1 VARPIFE
8 DEMDGPAAPAA
19 SRPLA
24 PADIRSILLGLM
36 TAQLLAALDST
47 IVGPAMPTIG
57 RDLGNLDLLPWIIT
71 IYLLVS
77 TALTPLY
84 GKLADIHGRRIVLLF
99 AVSMFLLGSIA
110 CALSR
115 NMLMLIL
122 ARGLQGIGGG
132 GIFSLAQ
139 TIMGDI
145 VAPRDRARYQVY
157 TSGVWMLANLAGPA
171 IGGVFTEHLHW
182 SMIFWIN
189 LPLGLA
195 ALVIT
200 NTKLKL
206 VPRHE
211 RPHAL
216 DIIGAGLII
225 VASVLLMLAL
235 SWGGARAPWLS
246 LPILGLFAASAV
258 FWVLF
263 IGRLLTAAEPL
274 IPLSILANPTVM
286 AGTFTQ
292 FFAVGSYLGLSIYI
306 PVYFQVVTGLS
317 VSASGVAVIPFLVFS
332 TLGATIA
339 ARLMSRL
346 EHYARV
352 PLVGV
357 AMAALGTALLF
368 LMPRDTPF
376 VAFEAALIVIS
387 TGIGTLFPVLNVAIQ
402 VAVPLHALGT
412 TMALLIFLR
421 SLGAAMAVA
430 LFGTIAL
437 GAVAAGHGGPA
448 SGGIQSGVDI
458 AAAAD
463 DFGKMFLVAAI
474 SLAVGLVCLLFMGER
489 PLPKH
494 QG

>member
-1 VARPIFE
+1 M
-8 DEMDGPAAPAA
+8 DEPAAPET
-19 SRPLA
+19 SWPLA
-24 PADIRSILLGLM
+24 PADIRSILFGVM

-47 IVGPAMPTIG
+47 IIGPAMPTIG
-57 RDLGNLDLLPWIIT
+57 RDLGNLDQLPWIIT

-84 GKLADIHGRRIVLLF
+84 GKLSDIHGRRIVLLF
-99 AVSMFLLGSIA
+99 AVSMFLLGSTA

-145 VAPRDRARYQVY
+145 VPPRDRARYQVY
-157 TSGVWMLANLAGPA
+157 SSGVWMLANLAGPA

-195 ALVIT
+195 ALAIA

-225 VASVLLMLAL
+225 AASVLLMLAL

-246 LPILGLFAASAV
+246 PPILGLFAASAV
-258 FWVLF
+258 FWMLF
-263 IGRLLTAAEPL
+263 VGRLLTAAEPL
-274 IPLSILANPTVM
+274 IPLSILANPIVLS
-286 AGTFTQ
+286 GTLTM
-292 FFAVGSYLGLSIYI
+292 FFALGSYIGLSIYV
-306 PVYFQVVTGLS
+306 PVYYQVVTGLS
-317 VSASGVAVIPFLVFS
+317 VSASGIAVIPLLLFT
-332 TLGATIA
+332 TLGATVA
-339 ARLMSRL
+339 ARLMTRV
-346 EHYARV
+346 EHYARAV
-352 PLVGV
+352 LVGV
-357 AMAALGTALLF
+357 AMAALGTGLLF
-368 LMPRDTPF
+368 LMPRDMPLA
-376 VAFEAALIVIS
+376 VSEAALIVIG
-387 TGIGTLFPVLNVAIQ
+387 TGVGTLFPVVNVAIQ
-402 VAVPLHALGT
+402 LAVPLHALGT
-412 TMALLIFLR
+412 TMALLTFLR

-437 GAVAAGHGGPA
+437 GAIATSHGGPA
-448 SGGIQSGVDI
+448 MGGIQSGVDV
-458 AAAAD
+458 ATAAD

-474 SLAVGLVCLLFMGER
+474 SFAVGFVCLLFMEER
-489 PLPKH
+489 PLPTDH
-494 QG
+494 G